1 MVSLYATIEEFAAE
15 GSGAISL
22 PLLAS
27 SPYGV
32 RQRGME
38 SLHVENLVIG
48 ANGVLDHPPPATLE
62 ASTSIHS

>member
-32 RQRGME
+32 R
-38 SLHVENLVIG
+38 
-48 ANGVLDHPPPATLE
+48 
-62 ASTSIHS
+62 